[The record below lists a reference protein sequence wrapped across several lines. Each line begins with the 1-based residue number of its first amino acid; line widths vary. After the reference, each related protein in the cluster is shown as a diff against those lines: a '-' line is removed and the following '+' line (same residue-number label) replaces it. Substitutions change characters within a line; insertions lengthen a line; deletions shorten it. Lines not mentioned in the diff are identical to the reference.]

1 MVSRWS
7 QLNEPW
13 RVAFEQAI
21 AAYLG
26 QNSAPIGAAI
36 IDGRGEVVSRGANA
50 FASSRLAHAEL
61 NSLVALP
68 SNTDRTACEIYS
80 TLEPCPM
87 CVGAIRMS
95 QLRGVHFAA
104 RDPSAGFTDLLSANE
119 FMREFP
125 CAVHRPQDPDLEAV
139 IVSLV
144 LEFRLRTGH
153 TRWLDHWRAYHP
165 VAANC
170 GLCLFESSAHSNWV
184 ARAATA
190 ESIYDQ
196 VLSMRGTT

>member
-13 RVAFEQAI
+13 RLALEQAI
-21 AAYLG
+21 AAYLE
-26 QNSAPIGAAI
+26 QDSAPIGAVI
-36 IDGRGEVVSRGANA
+36 VNGQGQVVAQGANA

-61 NSLVALP
+61 NALVALP
-68 SNTDRTACEIYS
+68 SDADRMSCEIYS

-87 CVGAIRMS
+87 CAGAIRMS

-104 RDPSAGFTDLLSANE
+104 HDPSAGSAELLSANE
-119 FMREFP
+119 FMREFA
-125 CAVHRPQDPDLEAV
+125 CAVYAPQNPDLEAV

-153 TRWLDHWRAYHP
+153 RRWLEH
-165 VAANC
+165 
-170 GLCLFESSAHSNWV
+170 
-184 ARAATA
+184 
-190 ESIYDQ
+190 
-196 VLSMRGTT
+196 

>member
-13 RVAFEQAI
+13 RVALEQAI
-21 AAYLG
+21 AAYLE
-26 QNSAPIGAAI
+26 QDSAPIGAAI
-36 IDGRGEVVSRGANA
+36 INGQGEVIARGANA

-61 NSLVALP
+61 NALVALP
-68 SNTDRTACEIYS
+68 SDTDRSSCEIYS

-87 CVGAIRMS
+87 CAGAIRMS

-104 RDPSAGFTDLLSANE
+104 HDPSAGSTDLLNANE

-125 CAVHRPQDPDLEAV
+125 CTIHRPQNPDLEAV

-144 LEFRLRTGH
+144 LEFRVRTGH
-153 TRWLDHWRAYHP
+153 VRWLEHWRDYHP
-165 VAANC
+165 VGASR
-170 GLCLFESSAHSNWV
+170 GLIFPRISGHRVKGHTMICNE
-184 ARAATA
+184 
-190 ESIYDQ
+190 
-196 VLSMRGTT
+196 VLDDEEAKRVW